1 MSGGLLNTQK
11 EELRFIRHLVSDVD
25 AFGSEKFKELM
36 GHYEKADQDIYKI
49 LKESRELAQERY
61 EKYLDAKVLRI
72 GGISSLG
79 FEKVIDGEEGV
90 LSTITNKLRS
100 QAYKDKEFRGYLSK
114 SMMETTLSYDKELR
128 KAYREVEKERKLDER
143 SKGKRFSFGLSR

>member
-25 AFGSEKFKELM
+25 AFGSEKFKELI
-36 GHYEKADQDIYKI
+36 GHYEKSDQDIFKI
-49 LKESRELAQERY
+49 LKKSRELAQQRY

-72 GGISSLG
+72 GGISSIG
-79 FEKVIDGEEGV
+79 FEKVIDGEDSV
-90 LSTITNKLRS
+90 LNTVAKNLRG
-100 QAYKDKEFRGYLSK
+100 QAYKDKEFREYLGK
-114 SMMETTLSYDKELR
+114 SMMETTQSYDKELR

-143 SKGKRFSFGLSR
+143 SKGKRFSFGLGR